1 MILKKLPLL
10 VLMLFLYTACAEELP
25 GIDPPKDEFFFP
37 TGIKLSLDKKTL
49 FVTNGNSDLKYNGST
64 LMALD
69 FEKVITRMTNP
80 GNQANCYQ
88 DPQNFDEYICE
99 LDDDIIQTTKWLD
112 SYAGNMV
119 FFPAPEDSEVDYRIM
134 VSVRGGPHLT
144 WLDIHQDQEGKVTCL
159 DCGKGCSTGFPN
171 KCSKN
176 NKITIEDG
184 LASDPFLL
192 KHDPVYGYIISTHLG
207 TGDLTVVDVFSEPP
221 GVSQLNKGIMSRVSG
236 YSGSYGIASY
246 TEDKPYYLVSNSFF
260 SEIVLLTWQF
270 SPWDNLDYLIPVKRY
285 FLQVPMG
292 PLESG
297 PALRDLAL
305 SSDGKKLYVL
315 TKTPAMLLTLDMKKG
330 EDNIPTLEVLNQVE
344 LPINPS
350 LLKVD
355 NSVAGY
361 DLVYVSNFSS
371 GRLTVVE
378 PQFDGVI
385 TRLNIGSGPH
395 EFIFVDE
402 PEFNGIISVNY
413 GESTLSFLKF
423 ENGNYK
429 RIGRLGKPSS
439 ISSQ

>member
-1 MILKKLPLL
+1 
-10 VLMLFLYTACAEELP
+10 
-25 GIDPPKDEFFFP
+25 
-37 TGIKLSLDKKTL
+37 
-49 FVTNGNSDLKYNGST
+49 
-64 LMALD
+64 
-69 FEKVITRMTNP
+69 
-80 GNQANCYQ
+80 
-88 DPQNFDEYICE
+88 
-99 LDDDIIQTTKWLD
+99 
-112 SYAGNMV
+112 
-119 FFPAPEDSEVDYRIM
+119 
-134 VSVRGGPHLT
+134 
-144 WLDIHQDQEGKVTCL
+144 
-159 DCGKGCSTGFPN
+159 
-171 KCSKN
+171 
-176 NKITIEDG
+176 
-184 LASDPFLL
+184 
-192 KHDPVYGYIISTHLG
+192 VYGYIISTHLG